1 VDTHGNESGFNTLLP
16 AGALGVEGGALPS
29 EVVLERPHPNPTS
42 GPATLRYALPREAPV
57 SLAIYDAAGR
67 RVRTIVSGRMPAGVH
82 EIPWDLRDDDGHA
95 VTAGLYFARLNVE
108 GRFITQRFA
117 TLR

>member
-1 VDTHGNESGFNTLLP
+1 MDTHGNESGFTTLLP
-16 AGALGVEGGALPS
+16 VGALGVEGGALPS
-29 EVVLERPHPNPTS
+29 EVALERPQPNPTS
-42 GPATLRYALPREAPV
+42 GPATLRYALPRERV

-67 RVRTIVSGRMPAGVH
+67 KVRELVSGWVPAGDH
-82 EIPWDLRDDDGHA
+82 MLSWDLKDAAGRFVG
-95 VTAGLYFARLNVE
+95 AGLYFARLNVE